1 MDNSDY
7 LEKQLKICM
16 KHSQISDLVEL
27 DSLIALGKNFNP
39 NIQIN
44 GLRHPRTET
53 LNGWYIWS
61 GEDFNTDEFDFFQPS
76 HAYHLLDNASFVIQ
90 YLGLPAGNRFLID
103 NKGYEDIWFDE
114 SLLLVNGEK

>member
-1 MDNSDY
+1 MMNKDY

-16 KHSQISDLVEL
+16 KYSQISDLVEL
-27 DSLIALGKNFNP
+27 DTLIALGRNFNP

-61 GEDFNTDEFDFFQPS
+61 GEYSEAFDFFQPS
-76 HAYHLLDNASFVIQ
+76 HAYHLLENASFVMS

-103 NKGYEDIWFDE
+103 NKGYEVVWFDE
-114 SLLLVNGEK
+114 NLLNV

>member
-1 MDNSDY
+1 MMNKDY
-7 LEKQLKICM
+7 FEKQLKICM
-16 KHSQISDLVEL
+16 KYSQISDLVEL
-27 DSLIALGKNFNP
+27 DTLIALGRNFNP

-61 GEDFNTDEFDFFQPS
+61 GEHSEAFDFFQPS
-76 HAYHLLDNASFVIQ
+76 HACHLLENASFVMS

-103 NKGYEDIWFDE
+103 NKGYEDVWFDE
-114 SLLLVNGEK
+114 TLLNV